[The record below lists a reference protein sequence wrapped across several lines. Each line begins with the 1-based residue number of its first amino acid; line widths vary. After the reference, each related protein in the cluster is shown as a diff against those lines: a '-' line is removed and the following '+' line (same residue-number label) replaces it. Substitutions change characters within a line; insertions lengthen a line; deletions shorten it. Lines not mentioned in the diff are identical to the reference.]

1 MRKGVNQWCFPAD
14 WTVER
19 MLTEAAAA
27 GFEGVELNVSE
38 AANAPTNAPALVKNL
53 GLKDANGLTTA
64 STTADARAIA
74 TRAKELGLTIPSIST
89 ALHWQYPLT
98 DPVHGAKGREIVRR
112 MLELAEAAGAGAI
125 LVVPGLVTE
134 EVSYDAAYDRAAE
147 ALSDLATA
155 AKAHNVIIGVEN
167 VWNKFLLSP
176 LEFRRFLDEVGSEWV
191 KAYFDCGNV
200 LVNGFP
206 DQWIRILG
214 SRLARVHVK
223 DFRQSVGNIHGF
235 APLLEGDV
243 NWPAVG
249 QALRDVN
256 YTGYVSVE
264 VPPPAHFPEAA
275 LRRAAQALDLILA

>member
-1 MRKGVNQWCFPAD
+1 MRKGVNQWCFPAG

-19 MLTEAAAA
+19 MLTEAANA
-27 GFEGVELNVSE
+27 GFDGVELNVSE
-38 AANAPTNAPALVKNL
+38 PASDNASAFVQSL
-53 GLKDANGLTTA
+53 GLKDAPGLTTA

-74 TRAKELGLTIPSIST
+74 ARAKELGLTIHSLST

-134 EVSYDAAYDRAAE
+134 AVSYDAAYDRAAE
-147 ALSDLATA
+147 ALTQLAEA
-155 AKAHNVIIGVEN
+155 AQAHSVIIGVEN

-176 LEFRRFLDEVGSEWV
+176 LEFCRFLDDVGSDWV

-235 APLLEGDV
+235 VPLLQGDV
-243 NWPAVG
+243 HWPAVR

-256 YTGYVSVE
+256 YTGFVSVE

-275 LRRAAQALDLILA
+275 LRQAAQALDLIL

>member
-1 MRKGVNQWCFPAD
+1 MRKGVNQWCFPSD

-19 MLTEAAAA
+19 MLSEAAKA

-38 AANAPTNAPALVKNL
+38 AADPAKAPALVQSL
-53 GLKDANGLTTA
+53 GLKDSAGLTTA
-64 STTADARAIA
+64 STPADARAIA
-74 TRAKELGLTIPSIST
+74 ARAKELGLTIPSLST

-98 DPVHGAKGREIVRR
+98 DPVHGTKGREIVRR

-134 EVSYDAAYDRAAE
+134 EVSYDIAYGRASE
-147 ALSDLATA
+147 ALTELSAD

-167 VWNKFLLSP
+167 VWNRFLLSP
-176 LEFRRFLDEVGSEWV
+176 LEFRRFLDEIGSDWV

-200 LVNGFP
+200 LVSGFP

-243 NWPAVG
+243 NWPAVR

-256 YTGYVSVE
+256 YSGYVSVE

-275 LRRAAQALDLILA
+275 LRRASQALDLILA

>member
-1 MRKGVNQWCFPAD
+1 MRRGVNQWCFPAD

-19 MLTEAAAA
+19 MLTEAAKA

-38 AANAPTNAPALVKNL
+38 AAGDNHSALVKSL
-53 GLKDANGLTTA
+53 GLKDANGLTTT

-74 TRAKELGLTIPSIST
+74 ARAKELGLTIPSLST

-98 DPVHGAKGREIVRR
+98 DPGEGRKGREIVRR
-112 MLELAEAAGAGAI
+112 MLELAEAAEAGAI

-134 EVSYDAAYDRAAE
+134 AVSYDAAYDRAAE
-147 ALSDLATA
+147 ALTELAA
-155 AKAHNVIIGVEN
+155 EAKAHNVIIGVEN

-176 LEFRRFLDEVGSEWV
+176 LEFRRFLDDVGTDWV
-191 KAYFDCGNV
+191 KAYFDVGNV

-235 APLLEGDV
+235 APLLDGDV
-243 NWPAVG
+243 NWPAVR
-249 QALRDVN
+249 QALRDVH
-256 YTGYVSVE
+256 YSGFVSVE

-275 LRRAAQALDLILA
+275 LRQAAQALDLILA

>member
-27 GFEGVELNVSE
+27 GFEGVELNVAE
-38 AANAPTNAPALVKNL
+38 AAGSNTSALVQGL
-53 GLKDANGLTTA
+53 GLKDANGLTTT
-64 STTADARAIA
+64 STTADARATA
-74 TRAKELGLTIPSIST
+74 ARAKELGLTIPSLST

-98 DPVHGAKGREIVRR
+98 DPVQGRKGREIVRR

-134 EVSYDAAYDRAAE
+134 AVPYDAAYDRAAE
-147 ALSDLATA
+147 ALADLAA
-155 AKAHNVIIGVEN
+155 DAKAHNVIIGVEN

-176 LEFRRFLDEVGSEWV
+176 LEFRRFLDDVGSDWV
-191 KAYFDCGNV
+191 KAYFDVGNV

-223 DFRQSVGNIHGF
+223 DFRQNVGNIHGF

-243 NWPAVG
+243 NWPAVR

-256 YTGYVSVE
+256 YSGYVSVE

-275 LRRAAQALDLILA
+275 LRQAAQALDLILA